1 MAGLFFL
8 LTGDFL
14 CMEDE
19 WSLDLES
26 DFSFDLEIDLLD
38 FSMLNLVFCLC
49 SSLWLSYGSLVL

>member
-1 MAGLFFL
+1 LAGLFFW

-26 DFSFDLEIDLLD
+26 DFSLDLEIDLLD
-38 FSMLNLVFCLC
+38 F
-49 SSLWLSYGSLVL
+49 